1 VRAPLPTTNATI
13 ADRLFRKLRKQIIL
27 GALAPD
33 EHIREVH
40 LAEQFD
46 VSRSTIREVLRRLEG
61 ESLIEMVPHRGARI
75 ARLDPSDAVEIYE
88 LHALLEE
95 YSIRS
100 VPLPIAADMGE
111 QLTGI
116 VEQMRQLNLPE
127 DVDRFI
133 DLDHEFHERL
143 MLAANQRQVFRV
155 WLGLKS
161 LHGILVGVGARH
173 WQSDPAVI
181 AARHQRVVEA
191 LSQEDHAIAAAVV
204 GNHYRSMAD
213 QLRGIANFDER
224 EDSYAFAAERER
236 TRHVESKD
244 RSGM

>member
-1 VRAPLPTTNATI
+1 MPLPTTNATI
-13 ADRLFRKLRKQIIL
+13 ADRLFRKIRKQIIL

-33 EHIREVH
+33 EHLREVH
-40 LAEQFD
+40 LAEEFD

-61 ESLIEMVPHRGARI
+61 ESLIEMVPHKGARI
-75 ARLDPSDAVEIYE
+75 ARLDASDAVEIYE

-95 YSIRS
+95 YSIRNVS
-100 VPLPIAADMGE
+100 LPISAVMRD
-111 QLTGI
+111 QLSEI
-116 VEQMRQLNLPE
+116 VEQMRRLNLPD

-133 DLDHEFHERL
+133 DLDHEFHETL
-143 MLAANQRQVFRV
+143 MQAANQRQVFRV

-181 AARHQRVVEA
+181 AARHERVVDA
-191 LSQEDHAIAAAVV
+191 LCQDDHAIAAAVV

-213 QLRGIANFDER
+213 QLRGVANFDDR
-224 EDSYAFAAERER
+224 NDSNAFAASR
-236 TRHVESKD
+236 D
-244 RSGM
+244 